1 MNETTYGATEA
12 GTVVLEIG
20 AGTGALVVH
29 TPADLAGREIEIS
42 ADHQP
47 AQRRHACVRERRGGG
62 AVSYAAIYDRL
73 PPAAYTIWHD
83 RLTPAATITV
93 TGGQATSYHWRAGHP
108 ARVGHHQQEPTPV
121 FQSRSRRRS
130 TSRST

>member
-1 MNETTYGATEA
+1 MNETLYGATKA

-42 ADHQP
+42 VHP
-47 AQRRHACVRERRGGG
+47 EPTQRRHASVRERRRGG
-62 AVSYAAIYDRL
+62 AITYAAIYDRL
-73 PPAAYTIWHD
+73 PPAAYTIWRD

-93 TGGQATSYHWRAGHP
+93 TGGQITSYHWPAGHP
-108 ARVGHHQQEPTPV
+108 D
-121 FQSRSRRRS
+121 
-130 TSRST
+130 

>member
-1 MNETTYGATEA
+1 MNELPYGATEA

-42 ADHQP
+42 ADHEP
-47 AQRRHACVRERRGGG
+47 GQRRHACVRERRGGG

-73 PPAAYTIWHD
+73 PPAAYTIWRD
-83 RLTPAATITV
+83 RLTPAATVTV
-93 TGGQATSYHWRAGHP
+93 ADGQISRYDWPAGQPDQIQPPRAGPGDAPATST
-108 ARVGHHQQEPTPV
+108 V
-121 FQSRSRRRS
+121 
-130 TSRST
+130 

>member
-1 MNETTYGATEA
+1 VNETPYGATEA

-42 ADHQP
+42 AEHLP
-47 AQRRHACVRERRGGG
+47 GQRRHACVRERRGGG
-62 AVSYAAIYDRL
+62 AITYAAVYDGL
-73 PPAAYTIWHD
+73 PPAAYTIWRD

-93 TGGQATSYHWRAGHP
+93 SGGQVISYDWP
-108 ARVGHHQQEPTPV
+108 A
-121 FQSRSRRRS
+121 
-130 TSRST
+130 